1 MESIKVKIQTTLYSL
16 TEALLDSIEEEFPEW
31 ETWEQDEFARELISD
46 LAGTGKLRFG
56 NPRAGNF
63 SPIHPLFLEGLAALS

>member
-1 MESIKVKIQTTLYSL
+1 MKIKTTLYSL

-46 LAGTGKLRFG
+46 LAGTGKLRFV

-63 SPIHPLFLEGLAALS
+63 PPIHPLLLEGLAASS